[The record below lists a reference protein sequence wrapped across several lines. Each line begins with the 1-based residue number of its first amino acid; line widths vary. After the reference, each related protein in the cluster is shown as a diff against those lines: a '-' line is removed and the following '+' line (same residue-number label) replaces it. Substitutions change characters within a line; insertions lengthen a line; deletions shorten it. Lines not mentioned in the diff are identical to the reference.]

1 MNDHVETPV
10 GVDRRDF
17 IKRGAIVGGMV
28 WAAPL
33 VQSLGSPAF
42 AQGGTN
48 GDEQCTYYCNFK
60 VEKVGGIWTFVDC
73 ELGEGNCPTSHWAL
87 GSECCV
93 VNSGGTASSATG
105 TINNKGTITI
115 LFSGTDQS
123 VATISFSSSNCK
135 LLDGDA
141 KAGSINS
148 PSQSVECFDFTPSGS
163 SYVATAEND
172 AGAPIGISN
181 IVGTVCC

>member
-1 MNDHVETPV
+1 MSDSFETPV

-48 GDEQCTYYCNFK
+48 GDETCTTFYNFK
-60 VEKVGGIWTFVDC
+60 VEKEGENWTFVGCSLGAQDC
-73 ELGEGNCPTSHWAL
+73 ETTHWDQGVPNCVQH
-87 GSECCV
+87 V
-93 VNSGGTASSATG
+93 SGTPSSVTGQIGQYGTM
-105 TINNKGTITI
+105 TIT
-115 LFSGTDQS
+115 FGEDGKT
-123 VATISFSSSNCK
+123 ATIAFGDDKCQ

-141 KAGSINS
+141 KAGLTCTNFV
-148 PSQSVECFDFTPSGS
+148 PDPDGDVYVVNTGTFD
-163 SYVATAEND
+163 
-172 AGAPIGISN
+172 ISN